1 MIKISHHFQ
10 FEFELEMEMDKSIGV
25 FWVNAYSGFF

>member
-1 MIKISHHFQ
+1 MITVGYHFQ
-10 FEFELEMEMDKSIGV
+10 FEEMEMDKSIGV